1 MATPPKKGPK
11 PDATEIAAEKVVK
24 SRRQSNSGN
33 PMGDGAMKDAF
44 APVLKHSL
52 SDRLARRI
60 RNLIQKG
67 DYAQGDRLPSIMEMA
82 SRFGVGHPTIREAL
96 KKLETMGIVE
106 IRHGSGVYV
115 SRSDDVLVLASPDYG
130 GEVTKKLLID
140 LISTRMPL
148 EMQSAAD
155 AVRNGSPEHLLEMR
169 RLLTTAAQNLD
180 NDDTLNS
187 VNMAFHRQ
195 IAQASGN
202 AVLAQLID
210 VLKDLFTSEQRL
222 ILGIFGSRERD
233 HQEHLAILAAI
244 EERDE
249 TLAVERMRT
258 HLEGVREAVRRWDPE
273 EHPVV

>member
-1 MATPPKKGPK
+1 
-11 PDATEIAAEKVVK
+11 
-24 SRRQSNSGN
+24 
-33 PMGDGAMKDAF
+33 MKDAF
-44 APVLKHSL
+44 SPVLKQSL

-60 RNLIQKG
+60 RSLIQKG
-67 DYAQGDRLPSIMEMA
+67 DYAQGDRLPSIMEM
-82 SRFGVGHPTIREAL
+82 SRRFGVGHPTIREAL

-115 SRSDDVLVLASPDYG
+115 SRSEDVLVLASPDYG

-140 LISTRMPL
+140 LISARMPL
-148 EMQSAAD
+148 EMQSAED
-155 AVRNGSPEHLLEMR
+155 AVRNGTSEHLVEMR
-169 RLLTTAAQNLD
+169 RLLTTAGQSLD

-187 VNMAFHRQ
+187 VNMAFHQ
-195 IAQASGN
+195 KIAQASGN

-210 VLKDLFTSEQRL
+210 VLQDLFTAEQRL

-233 HQEHLAILAAI
+233 HKEHLAILAAI
-244 EERDE
+244 EARDE
-249 TLAVERMRT
+249 KLAVERMRT